1 MKKLVTAAAVALI
14 FLAGC
19 AKSVPVD
26 RTEYPE
32 YYVACY
38 KGDKFVKMD
47 DDCYD
52 DKLTVGPRPT
62 WVKVK
67 PSFKPQPTA
76 GVRTPSTVKAPTAGT
91 GTKKAATTTT
101 GRRHP

>member
-19 AKSVPVD
+19 AKSTPVD

-38 KGDKFVKMD
+38 KGEKFVKMD
-47 DDCYD
+47 DDCHD
-52 DKLTVGPRPT
+52 DGLTVGPRPT

-67 PSFKPQPTA
+67 PSFKPQPTSGGMKTTGPLKPA
-76 GVRTPSTVKAPTAGT
+76 TGT
-91 GTKKAATTTT
+91 GTKKTTTTT
-101 GRRHP
+101 GRK

>member
-19 AKSVPVD
+19 AKPIPGSNI
-26 RTEYPE
+26 EYPE
-32 YYVACY
+32 WYVACY
-38 KGDKFVKMD
+38 RGTTFVKMD
-47 DDCYD
+47 DDCAD
-52 DKLTVGPRPT
+52 DKLTIGPRPT

-76 GVRTPSTVKAPTAGT
+76 GVRTPSTVTAPTAGT
-91 GTKKAATTTT
+91 STKKSTTTT
-101 GRRHP
+101 TTTRRR